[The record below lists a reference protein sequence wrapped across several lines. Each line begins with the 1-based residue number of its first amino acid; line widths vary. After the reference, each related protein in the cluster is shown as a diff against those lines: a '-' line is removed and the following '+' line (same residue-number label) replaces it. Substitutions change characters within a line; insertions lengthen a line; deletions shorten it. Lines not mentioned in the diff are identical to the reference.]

1 MRHRNLK
8 GKLGRSPS
16 HRKAMLRNMT
26 ASLLTHERIRT
37 TIAKA
42 KEVRKMTDKVI
53 TLGKKES
60 LHARRQVL
68 ELIPDKKVVSKIFDI
83 LASRYS
89 ERPGGYTRIYKLGH
103 RRGDA
108 AEMAVIEL
116 VDAEF
121 AEVEASK

>member
-1 MRHRNLK
+1 MRHRSLK

-26 ASLLTHERIRT
+26 TSLLTHERIRT

-68 ELIPDKKVVSKIFDI
+68 ELIPDKDVVKKVFDV

-89 ERPGGYTRIYKLGH
+89 DRPGGYTRIYRLGF

-121 AEVEASK
+121 AEVEATK